1 MLIEEI
7 ITEKE
12 ELKEFLP
19 AIARIGMGLG
29 GAALRG
35 AAGLGRGAAGLGRF
49 AVKNPLRRIG
59 IGLGAHQLASLF
71 SKDPE
76 AKKLHDIFKTTD
88 DEQERE
94 QSRLELEA
102 RIKHWEEDMDT
113 LYPTWKESV
122 EAEITEKA
130 KSKAQ
135 QRFMGMV
142 HAVHKGEKPASKEV
156 AKVAKGMKKKD
167 ADDFAS
173 TKHKGLPNH
182 V

>member
-19 AIARIGMGLG
+19 AILGGVARIGMGLG

-35 AAGLGRGAAGLGRF
+35 PKGLGRGAAGLGRF

-76 AKKLHDIFKTTD
+76 AKKIHDEMEATEN
-88 DEQERE
+88 EQERE
-94 QSRLELEA
+94 RLRLELEA
-102 RIKHWEEDMDT
+102 RIKHWEDNMNL
-113 LYPTWKESV
+113 LYGHGWGESV
-122 EAEITEKA
+122 NERELTKKEE
-130 KSKAQ
+130 
-135 QRFMGMV
+135 R
-142 HAVHKGEKPASKEV
+142 SKEHNV
-156 AKVAKGMKKKD
+156 KKLKPHKDNFSKYGKD
-167 ADDFAS
+167 AESVMFAVA
-173 TKHKGLPNH
+173 TKQAKKGNRFKA
-182 V
+182 

>member
-19 AIARIGMGLG
+19 AILGGVARIGMGLG

-35 AAGLGRGAAGLGRF
+35 AKGLGRGAAGLGRF
-49 AVKNPLRRIG
+49 AVKNPLRRVG
-59 IGLGAHQLASLF
+59 LGLGAHQLASLF

-76 AKKLHDIFKTTD
+76 AKKMHDEMEATE

-94 QSRLELEA
+94 QLRLALEA

-113 LYPTWKESV
+113 LYPTWRDPVDEGDSPHPKGSKKY
-122 EAEITEKA
+122 KA
-130 KSKAQ
+130 HMAA
-135 QRFMGMV
+135 M
-142 HAVHKGEKPASKEV
+142 HAN
-156 AKVAKGMKKKD
+156 M
-167 ADDFAS
+167 
-173 TKHKGLPNH
+173 
-182 V
+182 